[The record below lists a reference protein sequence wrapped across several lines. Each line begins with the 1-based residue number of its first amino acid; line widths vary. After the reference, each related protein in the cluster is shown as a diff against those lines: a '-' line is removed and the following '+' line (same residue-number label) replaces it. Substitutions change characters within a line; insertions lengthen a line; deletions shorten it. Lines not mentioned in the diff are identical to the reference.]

1 MTDMKEDLSIL
12 ALTMAERDRFR
23 AALIEIQKVAEIS
36 EGVAWYHMVAT
47 RALDDGSQGN

>member
-23 AALIEIQKVAEIS
+23 DALIEIQKVAEIS
-36 EGVAWYHMVAT
+36 EGENGKVFFQSIRW
-47 RALDDGSQGN
+47 